1 MGGRDDG
8 LPVSPR
14 GSFVDLSSVVA
25 DGPAGKPRHRR
36 RGSRES
42 VGAETVSSG
51 RSDDTHTVRSGF
63 YLAPAPSLPR
73 RWTRGDALGAGS
85 FGSVFLGLNSDTGEL
100 FAVKEVT
107 LDRRLDASRGD
118 PAEAVEQLEREVDLL
133 SRLQHPNIVRYV
145 GIARDDDALYIFLE
159 YVPGGS
165 IASLLDRFGA
175 FEESV
180 AAVYASQIAVGLAY
194 LHSQRTV
201 HRDVKGANIL
211 VEKSGRIKLA
221 DFGMAKQIVEQ
232 MATAPGG
239 RAGDAMAGSTF
250 WMAPEVVK
258 QQTHGAPADV
268 WSVGCVVIEMLTG
281 APPWSDCGG
290 QVQAIFKIGGTGEL
304 PTMPDWISDDA
315 RNFVS
320 SCLRRRPDERPSAED
335 LLAHPFVAAA
345 ANAAEEVPALQ
356 YEGYWSQDDD
366 GDDAETDP
374 DVTSLDA
381 VGRGMRHLGLED
393 DESRGG
399 GGSVREGSVRE
410 GSVREGSVREGSVR
424 EGSVREDA
432 APRGSPREEP
442 VRPREEP
449 VRPREEPVRPARAR
463 VVVDWREEVEAL
475 RERFGEDDD
484 DEEGAGTGVGET
496 GVDSGEGSCELGAF
510 GAGGLLEP
518 PKRRDGAS
526 SAAPRPP
533 TLASGTPE

>member
-1 MGGRDDG
+1 M
-8 LPVSPR
+8 
-14 GSFVDLSSVVA
+14 
-25 DGPAGKPRHRR
+25 
-36 RGSRES
+36 
-42 VGAETVSSG
+42 
-51 RSDDTHTVRSGF
+51 
-63 YLAPAPSLPR
+63 
-73 RWTRGDALGAGS
+73 
-85 FGSVFLGLNSDTGEL
+85 
-100 FAVKEVT
+100 
-107 LDRRLDASRGD
+107 
-118 PAEAVEQLEREVDLL
+118 
-133 SRLQHPNIVRYV
+133 RYV

-180 AAVYASQIAVGLAY
+180 AATYTRRADPRGCGLDY

-320 SCLRRRPDERPSAED
+320 SCLRARPDERPSAED

-393 DESRGG
+393 DETRGG
-399 GGSVREGSVRE
+399 GRSEREASERE
-410 GSVREGSVREGSVR
+410 ASEREASEREASER
-424 EGSVREDA
+424 EASEREA
-432 APRGSPREEP
+432 SERGASERT
-442 VRPREEP
+442 
-449 VRPREEPVRPARAR
+449 RAR
-463 VVVDWREEVEAL
+463 
-475 RERFGEDDD
+475 GESP
-484 DEEGAGTGVGET
+484 GGTGPPSGGT
-496 GVDSGEGSCELGAF
+496 GPPSGGTGPSRSR
-510 GAGGLLEP
+510 AGG
-518 PKRRDGAS
+518 G
-526 SAAPRPP
+526 
-533 TLASGTPE
+533 

>member
-1 MGGRDDG
+1 M
-8 LPVSPR
+8 
-14 GSFVDLSSVVA
+14 
-25 DGPAGKPRHRR
+25 
-36 RGSRES
+36 
-42 VGAETVSSG
+42 
-51 RSDDTHTVRSGF
+51 
-63 YLAPAPSLPR
+63 
-73 RWTRGDALGAGS
+73 
-85 FGSVFLGLNSDTGEL
+85 
-100 FAVKEVT
+100 T

-118 PAEAVEQLEREVDLL
+118 PPEAVEQLEREVDLL

-180 AAVYASQIAVGLAY
+180 AAVYASQIAVGLDY

-232 MATAPGG
+232 MATAPGAAPG
-239 RAGDAMAGSTF
+239 TPWRGSTF

-374 DVTSLDA
+374 DDVHA
-381 VGRGMRHLGLED
+381 VGRGIVDLGPRMTAL
-393 DESRGG
+393 GG
-399 GGSVREGSVRE
+399 GASEREASEGSVGGSVREGSVRE
-410 GSVREGSVREGSVR
+410 GSVREGSVREGAS
-424 EGSVREDA
+424 
-432 APRGSPREEP
+432 REEP
-442 VRPREEP
+442 RR
-449 VRPREEPVRPARAR
+449 
-463 VVVDWREEVEAL
+463 
-475 RERFGEDDD
+475 GESP
-484 DEEGAGTGVGET
+484 GGTGPPSGGT
-496 GVDSGEGSCELGAF
+496 GPPSGGTGPS
-510 GAGGLLEP
+510 
-518 PKRRDGAS
+518 RSR
-526 SAAPRPP
+526 
-533 TLASGTPE
+533 ASGG

>member
-8 LPVSPR
+8 LPGSPR

-63 YLAPAPSLPR
+63 YLAPPPSLPR

-85 FGSVFLGLNSDTGEL
+85 FGSVYLGLNSDTGEL
-100 FAVKEVT
+100 FAVKEVA
-107 LDRRLDASRGD
+107 LDPHLDDASRRD
-118 PAEAVEQLEREVDLL
+118 SAEAVEQLEREVHLL

-180 AAVYASQIAVGLAY
+180 AAVYASQIAVGLDY

-232 MATAPGG
+232 MATAAPGRG
-239 RAGDAMAGSTF
+239 GDAMAGSAF

-281 APPWSDCGG
+281 VPPWSDCGG

-304 PTMPDWISDDA
+304 PTMPEWISDDA
-315 RNFVS
+315 RDLVS
-320 SCLRRRPDERPSAED
+320 SCLRRDPDERPSAAD

-366 GDDAETDP
+366 DGDGDARDPGTDP
-374 DVTSLDA
+374 DRTSSPRGSGGNGGDLDA
-381 VGRGMRHLGLED
+381 VGGGMRHLALED
-393 DESRGG
+393 DENGATGAHARRGSVGGGSGGGG
-399 GGSVREGSVRE
+399 GGSVREK
-410 GSVREGSVREGSVR
+410 
-424 EGSVREDA
+424 A
-432 APRGSPREEP
+432 TPPGSPR
-442 VRPREEP
+442 
-449 VRPREEPVRPARAR
+449 EPVRPARAR
-463 VVVDWREEVEAL
+463 VVGDWRDEVEAL
-475 RERFGEDDD
+475 RGRFGGDDD

-496 GVDSGEGSCELGAF
+496 GFEPGEGSCDFGAF

-526 SAAPRPP
+526 GATPRPP
-533 TLASGTPE
+533 TLASGNAE

>member
-180 AAVYASQIAVGLAY
+180 AAVYASQIAVGLDY

-410 GSVREGSVREGSVR
+410 GSVRE
-424 EGSVREDA
+424 DA
-432 APRGSPREEP
+432 APRGS
-442 VRPREEP
+442 PREEP

-533 TLASGTPE
+533 TLASGTPG

>member
-8 LPVSPR
+8 LPVSLP
-14 GSFVDLSSVVA
+14 SVTDLASSVVA

-85 FGSVFLGLNSDTGEL
+85 FGSVYLGLNSDTGEL

-118 PAEAVEQLEREVDLL
+118 PAAAVEQLEREVDLL

-180 AAVYASQIAVGLAY
+180 AAVYASQIAVGLDY

-232 MATAPGG
+232 MATAAASREAPREGPRRGRHRG
-239 RAGDAMAGSTF
+239 RAAGRRACAF

-345 ANAAEEVPALQ
+345 ARE
-356 YEGYWSQDDD
+356 
-366 GDDAETDP
+366 
-374 DVTSLDA
+374 
-381 VGRGMRHLGLED
+381 R
-393 DESRGG
+393 RGG
-399 GGSVREGSVRE
+399 GSRAAVRGI
-410 GSVREGSVREGSVR
+410 
-424 EGSVREDA
+424 
-432 APRGSPREEP
+432 
-442 VRPREEP
+442 
-449 VRPREEPVRPARAR
+449 
-463 VVVDWREEVEAL
+463 
-475 RERFGEDDD
+475 
-484 DEEGAGTGVGET
+484 
-496 GVDSGEGSCELGAF
+496 
-510 GAGGLLEP
+510 LEP
-518 PKRRDGAS
+518 GRRRRRRGDGSRCNVSGRRRTGNAS
-526 SAAPRPP
+526 PGAR
-533 TLASGTPE
+533 G